1 MITRT
6 IYVTCTKEFDWACI
20 ELDSIV
26 SQSMF
31 LDMPPLYCYKA
42 TVKLETIN
50 HVIGFIN
57 STFGGFVK
65 KAYIDKTGK
74 TIKHHDV
81 YCENGYAKAV
91 L

>member
-1 MITRT
+1 MIKIT
-6 IYVTCTKEFDWACI
+6 IYVTCTKEFNWACI

-31 LDMPPLYCYKA
+31 LDLPPLYCYKVNA
-42 TVKLETIN
+42 KLETIN
-50 HVIGFIN
+50 HAIGFIN

-65 KAYIDKTGK
+65 NAYIDKTGK
-74 TIKHHDV
+74 NIKHHTI
-81 YCENGYAKAV
+81 YCENGYAQAV

>member
-1 MITRT
+1 MIKRT

-31 LDMPPLYCYKA
+31 LDLPPLYCYKVP
-42 TVKLETIN
+42 VKLDTIN
-50 HVIGFIN
+50 HAVSFIN
-57 STFGGFVK
+57 STFGGYVK
-65 KAYIDKTGK
+65 KAYIDKAGK
-74 TIKHHDV
+74 TAKHHTI
-81 YCENGYAKAV
+81 YCENGYAQAV